1 MKNNFSR
8 KFQNYLCR
16 INPVQW
22 MHLALINKAFLNC
35 KVKNERRLLVL
46 LCLCISEA
54 REKSA
59 FTRDVVNQCK
69 QKLNTNSDFLIVCFL
84 PAAENYLCVIDP
96 FLEEHRYC
104 VTCHNMGWASNT
116 VLQWLQLASK
126 WRLWVYPEKK
136 GRTGAIFPQFHGTRS
151 APSAQSP
158 GQVAFDF
165 SFDSSCTWI

>member
-1 MKNNFSR
+1 MKIQINDLFPEMKNNFSR

-35 KVKNERRLLVL
+35 KVKSEGRLLVL
-46 LCLCISEA
+46 LYLCISEA

-59 FTRDVVNQCK
+59 LRRDVVNQCK

-104 VTCHNMGWASNT
+104 VTCCNIAWASNT
-116 VLQWLQLASK
+116 VLQWLQLASE
-126 WRLWVYPEKK
+126 WRLWVYPAKK
-136 GRTGAIFPQFHGTRS
+136 GRSGAVFPRFLAT
-151 APSAQSP
+151 QS
-158 GQVAFDF
+158 VVTLLRALVK
-165 SFDSSCTWI
+165 